1 MTEIAARYTVDPHVR
16 CNVRCTLIYPMEGTK
31 RDIREIEMVGFR
43 LSRDQAIDLA
53 RALLAVTQDWE
64 EIAITGF
71 RFQRRLA
78 DDTYP
83 VIVDGITR
91 R

>member
-1 MTEIAARYTVDPHVR
+1 MTEIAARYTVDP
-16 CNVRCTLIYPMEGTK
+16 NVRCTLIYPMEGTK
-31 RDIREIEMVGFR
+31 RDIREVEMVGFR

-91 R
+91 IEGG